1 MYMKSIKFSLST
13 AAIILSCNSLLGQPD
28 RWQQKVE
35 YLMNIDMDVNTHRFT
50 GTQKLNYYNNSPD
63 TLSNVYYHLY
73 FNAFQ
78 PESMMDVR
86 SRAIS
91 DPDRRVLDRIS
102 KLNDHEIGYL
112 RVKSLK
118 VNGKIISYKEA
129 GTILEVFLD
138 QPIIPNSKVT
148 FKMEFEGQVPVQ
160 IRRSGRDNKEGIAYS
175 MAQWY
180 PKMAEYDYEGW
191 HANPYVGREF
201 YGVWGDFDVSITIDP
216 SYMIAATGFL
226 QNPNGIGFGYED
238 DGITVKP
245 SKKDITWN
253 FTAENVH
260 DFVWTADPDYKHIVH
275 KMDNGTKLHFF
286 YQEDSITENTWK
298 QLPSFTERAMLYMNE
313 TFGEYPYKKYSV
325 IQGGDGGMEYPM
337 ATLITGQRN
346 LRSLVGVTVH
356 ELIHSWFQMVLGTN
370 ESLYPW
376 MDEGFTSFASARAMK
391 HLYDPN
397 SDRNPHQGSYSSYFF
412 IANSSKEEPMTTH
425 SDHYNENRS
434 YGIAA
439 YSKGAVILNQLS
451 YVMGNKNFFSA
462 MKRYYNTWKFK
473 HPNVT
478 DFKRI
483 MEKESNLELDW
494 YFEQFI
500 NTTNKIDY
508 GIKTVLSKSNST
520 YITLEKVE
528 NMMMPIDMVV
538 EYQDGSKELYYI
550 PLRIMR
556 GEKPKESFD
565 IERVVIDDWPWTHP
579 TYKFTIPR
587 SDIKS
592 IEIDPTQRMADI
604 NRSNNRIIFPDNIT
618 SKVGPDK

>member
-1 MYMKSIKFSLST
+1 MKSLKFSLSIT
-13 AAIILSCNSLLGQPD
+13 AIILSCTTLLGQPD

-50 GTQKLNYYNNSPD
+50 GKQKLDYYNNSPD
-63 TLSNVYYHLY
+63 ALSNVYYHLY

-78 PESMMDVR
+78 SGSMMDVR
-86 SRAIS
+86 SGTIN

-102 KLNDHEIGYL
+102 NLKDNEIGYL

-129 GTILEVFLD
+129 GTILEVSLD
-138 QPIIPNSKVT
+138 QPIMPNSKVT
-148 FKMEFEGQVPVQ
+148 FEMEFDGQVPVQ

-216 SYMIAATGFL
+216 DYMVAATGFL
-226 QNPNGIGFGYED
+226 QNPNKIGFGYED

-253 FTAENVH
+253 FIAENVH
-260 DFVWTADPDYKHIVH
+260 DFVWTADPDYTHIVH

-286 YQEDSITENTWK
+286 YQEDSITESTWK
-298 QLPSFTERAMLYMNE
+298 QLPSFTERAMLFMNE

-376 MDEGFTSFASARAMK
+376 MDEGFTSFASALTSK
-391 HLYDPN
+391 HLYDPT
-397 SDRNPHQGSYSSYFF
+397 SDRNPYQGSYSGYFF
-412 IANSSKEEPMTTH
+412 IVNSGKEEPMTTH

-439 YSKGAVILNQLS
+439 YSKGAVILNQLN

-556 GEKPKESFD
+556 GEKPKESID
-565 IERVVIDDWPWTHP
+565 IKRVVVDDWPWTHP
-579 TYKFTIPR
+579 TYNFTIPR

-604 NRSNNRIIFPDNIT
+604 NRDNNRIIFPDDIKG
-618 SKVGPDK
+618 KVGPDK